1 MRKEDLKTELGKI
14 NPPEDLIRATLLKME
29 EAKEKKEN
37 SFLSFVK
44 GFRYKTATF
53 ATVACCALVLI
64 LGIGAITGNRDR
76 KEDNPSVIDSRIG
89 QEGPVMQN
97 DDLQIAAYTPEQ
109 DADVTRVKGVLLAC
123 GFSEITAEEAAEGVV
138 AHGVLTIEQ
147 EDGTV
152 VSADMLFYE
161 QEAFQQLTDLL
172 SEEIYFAMVCE
183 EKDGESRFYV
193 TEVSTEEKK

>member
-44 GFRYKTATF
+44 GFHYKTATF
-53 ATVACCALVLI
+53 ATVACCALVLV
-64 LGIGAITGNRDR
+64 LGIGVMTGKRT
-76 KEDNPSVIDSRIG
+76 EENPSVIDSRVG
-89 QEGPVMQN
+89 QEGPIIQN
-97 DDLQIAAYTPEQ
+97 NDLRIAAYTPEQ

-138 AHGVLTIEQ
+138 AHGVLAIEQ